1 MQGKSFSNG
10 ELYST
15 PSTPPYNYLTH
26 PNSAKANKKTLI
38 VPDKDADGLSSGAI
52 LRQTLILLGLDESLI
67 TIHLLRKSSTVHHPD
82 ESALMA
88 SHNPAY
94 IFVLD
99 QGSRNSPPLI
109 PNPSAISLVIDHH
122 HAASQSDFPANS
134 SHVTACNSPP
144 VATASLLTYHICTP
158 LHPSVPDL
166 TAWLAVVGTH
176 GDLGTALKWQPPF
189 PDMTQ
194 TFKTH
199 KKGALNAVVSLLNA
213 PRRTPAYDVR
223 SAWNALTSPS
233 APASILTEPRLLAA
247 KQEVA
252 AEVVRWSHTAPAFS
266 ADGKVAV
273 FRIQSVA
280 QVHPLI
286 ATRWAGSL
294 KSNSLEFVM
303 CANEGYAEGK
313 VNFSCRVAK
322 CAKGREPEVDIIRSL
337 RGYASMPPQLAYD
350 GGVDGADEENVGEEG
365 TVPSTSLLERVGED
379 FARGH
384 VQASGGIV
392 GKAEFE
398 ELMGL
403 MRVGVKKAAAKK
415 EGGEKSSGGASGG
428 SKKKGGVIDSGQ
440 KNTLAGY
447 FGKVA

>member
-109 PNPSAISLVIDHH
+109 PDPTTVSLIIDHH
-122 HAASQSDFPANS
+122 HAASEADFPANS

-158 LHPSVPDL
+158 LHSSVPDL

-176 GDLGTALKWQPPF
+176 GDLGTTLKWQPPF

-199 KKGALNAVVSLLNA
+199 KKGTLNSVVSLLNA
-213 PRRTPAYDVR
+213 PRRTPTYDVA
-223 SAWNALTSPS
+223 SAWTALTSPS
-233 APASILTEPRLLAA
+233 APTSILTEPRLLAA

-273 FRIQSVA
+273 FRIQSGA

-322 CAKGREPEVDIIRSL
+322 CAKGREPEVDIIASL
-337 RGYASMPPQLAYD
+337 KGYASLAPAV
-350 GGVDGADEENVGEEG
+350 GGEVDEGGKEEDVKR
-365 TVPSTSLLERVGED
+365 VKSTSLLERVGED

-403 MRVGVKKAAAKK
+403 MQVGVKKAAAKK
-415 EGGEKSSGGASGG
+415 EGGEKSGGVSG
-428 SKKKGGVIDSGQ
+428 SKKKGGVIDSVQ

-447 FGKVA
+447 FGKAAAS

>member
-1 MQGKSFSNG
+1 MVSSGQIFNINIHASH
-10 ELYST
+10 
-15 PSTPPYNYLTH
+15 TH
-26 PNSAKANKKTLI
+26 RPSAKANKKTLV

-67 TIHLLRKSSTVHHPD
+67 TIHLLRKSSTVHYPD

-109 PNPSAISLVIDHH
+109 PDPTTVALIIDHH
-122 HAASQSDFPANS
+122 HAASEADFPANS

-176 GDLGTALKWQPPF
+176 GDLGTTLKWQPPF

-199 KKGALNAVVSLLNA
+199 KKGTLNAVVSLLNA
-213 PRRTPAYDVR
+213 PRRTPTYDVL

-233 APASILTEPRLLAA
+233 APTSILTEPRLLAA

-273 FRIQSVA
+273 FRIRSGA

-294 KSNSLEFVM
+294 KSNSLDFVM
-303 CANEGYAEGK
+303 CANEGYAKGK

-337 RGYASMPPQLAYD
+337 KGYASLAPAVGD
-350 GGVDGADEENVGEEG
+350 ESEVGGKEEG
-365 TVPSTSLLERVGED
+365 EKVEKKAVPSTSLLERVGED

-403 MRVGVKKAAAKK
+403 MQVGVKKAAARK
-415 EGGEKSSGGASGG
+415 EGGEKGGGASG
-428 SKKKGGVIDSGQ
+428 SKKKGSIIDSGQ
-440 KNTLAGY
+440 KNTLTSY
-447 FGKVA
+447 FGKAAAS